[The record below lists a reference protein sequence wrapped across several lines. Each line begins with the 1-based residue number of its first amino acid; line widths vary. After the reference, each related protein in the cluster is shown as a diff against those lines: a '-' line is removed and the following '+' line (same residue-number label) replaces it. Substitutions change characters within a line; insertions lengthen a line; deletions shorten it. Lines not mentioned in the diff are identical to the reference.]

1 MGFRHYA
8 ASLRRLLIRYRD
20 ANAIPLDRDSGVSAR
35 FARETDVGTAGA
47 KRVAMTAYAT
57 RQALRTSHANTET
70 VTYWR
75 GKDET
80 VSEWIAERT
89 EVKARRAAVERQTA
103 ADWAHLNA
111 LIARAAAESAA

>member
-1 MGFRHYA
+1 
-8 ASLRRLLIRYRD
+8 
-20 ANAIPLDRDSGVSAR
+20 
-35 FARETDVGTAGA
+35 
-47 KRVAMTAYAT
+47 MTAYAT
-57 RQALRTSHANTET
+57 RQALRTSHANTDT
-70 VTYWR
+70 GSYWR

-89 EVKARRAAVERQTA
+89 AVKARRAAVERQTA